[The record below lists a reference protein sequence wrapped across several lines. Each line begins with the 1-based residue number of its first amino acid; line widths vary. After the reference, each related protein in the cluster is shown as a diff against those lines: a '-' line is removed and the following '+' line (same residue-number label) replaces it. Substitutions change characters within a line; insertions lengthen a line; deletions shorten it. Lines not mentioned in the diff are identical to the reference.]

1 MDNNLL
7 SGFNEYRMLIL
18 NELERDDKRLENI
31 EKTLLCIQKEIV
43 RLQMKSGLWGALTG
57 ALTAAG
63 AYFLS
68 K

>member
-31 EKTLLCIQKEIV
+31 EKTLLSIQKEIV
-43 RLQMKSGLWGALTG
+43 KLQMKSGIWGALAG
-57 ALTAAG
+57 VFTAAG

-68 K
+68 R